1 MSINKQIRKVYICGE
16 KNVVT
21 KKRASGTSLH
31 AIQYR

>member
-1 MSINKQIRKVYICGE
+1 MSINKQIRKVYICGG